1 MKSFFKTIVVFLLIL
16 EARIILWKYKPKIVA
31 VTGSVGKTTTKDA
44 LYAVLCTKFFV
55 RKSEKSFNSEV
66 GIPLT
71 ILGCPNGWSNP
82 FIWITNLLEG
92 FALII
97 LKNHYPKWLVIE
109 VGADRPGDI
118 KTISKWLKPD
128 IVVVTRLPNVPVH
141 VEFFRSPE
149 EVVAEKKYIVDALK
163 SDGIAVFNHDDTKVM
178 EFKKDVLG
186 KVITFGFLEGADV
199 RVSGEVTNMYRN
211 KKPIGVRFRV
221 GVDGKSIPIQMRGV
235 LGRQHVYPALAALAL
250 GISQDINIVKIGESL
265 KKLESSP
272 GRMRLLDGIKGSYI
286 IDDSYNSS
294 PVAAT
299 EALHTLN
306 ELEVEGKKI
315 AVLGD
320 MTELGEYTVEE
331 HKKIGKQAVGVCDIL
346 ITVGIRARYIA
357 EGALAGGMSEKKI
370 LQYEDSRR
378 AGKELESILEEGDVV
393 LIKGS
398 QLIRTER
405 TVGEIML
412 HPSQKAQLLVR
423 QERAW
428 KRR

>member
-272 GRMRLLDGIKGSYI
+272 GRMRLLDGIKGSHI

-294 PVAAT
+294 PVAVT